1 MNYFLDAS
9 GGGNSPWPLTVDI
22 EDSDLN
28 TALAPTSG
36 MPDFAT
42 GIILAAQ
49 GAIHSAIDHAITTRI
64 NLIDDSYS
72 QDERAAFTPQAP
84 ANILVY
90 KGGGVDPCI
99 NITVALK
106 FHRLNIKPGCEPNL
120 TGVKDQLKWG
130 ANPDLVTTIYSA
142 YLQYAAVDR
151 YREQPSTLVQVPF
164 ARDLFRQLPQLD
176 RQKPWCNNIGILSG
190 DSL

>member
-1 MNYFLDAS
+1 MYLIIIKK
-9 GGGNSPWPLTVDI
+9 NSK
-22 EDSDLN
+22 
-28 TALAPTSG
+28 
-36 MPDFAT
+36 
-42 GIILAAQ
+42 
-49 GAIHSAIDHAITTRI
+49 TRI

-120 TGVKDQLKWG
+120 TGAELLKWA
-130 ANPDLVTTIYSA
+130 ANPDLVTTTYSA
-142 YLQYAAVDR
+142 YLQYTAG
-151 YREQPSTLVQVPF
+151 ESGGGNQPTKKTLVQVPF